1 MAGLRSRTMTYTSIG
16 RIAASTLVLV
26 GACTVVFGIPRV
38 PLKPVAVPTVAAPAP
53 SLGQEGSVALK
64 TAPIP
69 ADRSPSSGRGDG
81 IAPAFDIAVIGRT
94 GDAVIAGTAAPGAM
108 VELLR
113 NGELQDQAVADQFGQ
128 FVMVPPQLPAGDY
141 EMTLRSK
148 QPDGTQATSPK
159 GVAISVRPTVKDEP
173 HTALMTPDGAS
184 AILSKPV
191 APTPT
196 CHPSR
201 AGKR

>member
-1 MAGLRSRTMTYTSIG
+1 MTYTSIG
-16 RIAASTLVLV
+16 RIAVSTLVLAA
-26 GACTVVFGIPRV
+26 ACTVVFGIPRG
-38 PLKPVAVPTVAAPAP
+38 LLEPTAGPTLAAP
-53 SLGQEGSVALK
+53 SSSVGEEGSVALK

-69 ADRSPSSGRGDG
+69 GDPPSSGSGNAV
-81 IAPAFDIAVIGRT
+81 APAFDIAVIGRT
-94 GDAVIAGTAAPGAM
+94 GDAVIAGTATPGAK

-128 FVMVPPQLPAGDY
+128 FVMVPPQFPAGDY

-148 QPDGTQATSPK
+148 QPDGTQATSQK
-159 GVAISVRPTVKDEP
+159 GVAISVRPTVKDEL

-184 AILSKPV
+184 AVLSKPV

>member
-1 MAGLRSRTMTYTSIG
+1 MTYTSIG
-16 RIAASTLVLV
+16 RIAASTLVLAA
-26 GACTVVFGIPRV
+26 ACTVVFGIPRG
-38 PLKPVAVPTVAAPAP
+38 PLKPTDRPTVAAPAS
-53 SLGQEGSVALK
+53 SLGEEGSVALK
-64 TAPIP
+64 TAPTP
-69 ADRSPSSGRGDG
+69 ADPSPSSGGG
-81 IAPAFDIAVIGRT
+81 EAVAPAFDIAVVGQA
-94 GDAVIAGTAAPGAM
+94 GDAVIAGTAAPGAK

-113 NGELQDQAVADQFGQ
+113 NGELQDQAVADQLGQ

-148 QPDGTQATSPK
+148 QPDGTQARSQK
-159 GVAISVRPTVKDEP
+159 GVAISVRQTVKDEL

-184 AILSKPV
+184 AVLSKPV
-191 APTPT
+191 VPTPT

>member
-1 MAGLRSRTMTYTSIG
+1 MFWLWWSTKTYTSIG
-16 RIAASTLVLV
+16 QIAASTLVLV
-26 GACTVVFGIPRV
+26 AACTVVFGIPRI
-38 PLKPVAVPTVAAPAP
+38 PLEPTAGPTVAA
-53 SLGQEGSVALK
+53 SSVGQEGSVVLK
-64 TAPIP
+64 TAPTL
-69 ADRSPSSGRGDG
+69 ADPSPSSGGGDAV
-81 IAPAFDIAVIGRT
+81 APAFDIAVVGRA
-94 GDAVIAGTAAPGAM
+94 GDAVIAGTAAPGAN

-113 NGELQDQAVADQFGQ
+113 NGELQDQAVADQSGQ

-148 QPDGTQATSPK
+148 QPDGKQATSQR
-159 GVAISVRPTVKDEP
+159 GVAISVRPTVKDEL

-184 AILSKPV
+184 GVLSKPV

>member
-1 MAGLRSRTMTYTSIG
+1 MTYTSIG
-16 RIAASTLVLV
+16 RIAASTLVLAA
-26 GACTVVFGIPRV
+26 ACTVVFGIPRG
-38 PLKPVAVPTVAAPAP
+38 PLKPTDRPTVAAPAS
-53 SLGQEGSVALK
+53 SLGEEGSVALK
-64 TAPIP
+64 TAPTP
-69 ADRSPSSGRGDG
+69 ADPSPSSGGG
-81 IAPAFDIAVIGRT
+81 EAVAPAFDIAVVGQA
-94 GDAVIAGTAAPGAM
+94 GDAVIAGTAAPGAK

-113 NGELQDQAVADQFGQ
+113 NGELQDQAVADQLGQ

-148 QPDGTQATSPK
+148 QPDGTQATSQK
-159 GVAISVRPTVKDEP
+159 GVAISVRQTVKDEL

-184 AILSKPV
+184 AVLSKPV
-191 APTPT
+191 VPTPT

>member
-1 MAGLRSRTMTYTSIG
+1 MVATV
-16 RIAASTLVLV
+16 AA
-26 GACTVVFGIPRV
+26 ACASPAFGIPRV

-53 SLGQEGSVALK
+53 SLGQEGSVTLN
-64 TAPIP
+64 TSPIP
-69 ADRSPSSGRGDG
+69 ADPSPSSGRGNG

-113 NGELQDQAVADQFGQ
+113 NGEQQDQAVADQFGQ
-128 FVMVPPQLPAGDY
+128 FVMVAPQPPAGDY

-148 QPDGTQATSPK
+148 QPDGRQATSPK

-173 HTALMTPDGAS
+173 HTALETPDGAS
-184 AILSKPV
+184 SVLSKPV

>member
-1 MAGLRSRTMTYTSIG
+1 MTYTSIG

-26 GACTVVFGIPRV
+26 AACTVVFGIPRIQ
-38 PLKPVAVPTVAAPAP
+38 LKPTAGLTVAAPA
-53 SLGQEGSVALK
+53 SSVGEEGSVALK
-64 TAPIP
+64 TAPIT
-69 ADRSPSSGRGDG
+69 ADPSPSSNSGNAG
-81 IAPAFDIAVIGRT
+81 APAFDIAVVGRA
-94 GDAVIAGTAAPGAM
+94 GDAVIAGTATPGAK

-113 NGELQDQAVADQFGQ
+113 NGELQDQAVADQLGQ

-148 QPDGTQATSPK
+148 QPDGTQATSQE
-159 GVAISVRPTVKDEP
+159 GVAISVRPTVEDKL

-184 AILSKPV
+184 VVLSKPV

>member
-1 MAGLRSRTMTYTSIG
+1 MTYTSIG
-16 RIAASTLVLV
+16 QIAASTLVLV
-26 GACTVVFGIPRV
+26 AACTVVFGIPRV
-38 PLKPVAVPTVAAPAP
+38 PLEPTVVPTLAAPA
-53 SLGQEGSVALK
+53 SSVGEEGSVALK

-69 ADRSPSSGRGDG
+69 ADPSPSSGSGNAV
-81 IAPAFDIAVIGRT
+81 APAFDIAVIGRA
-94 GDAVIAGTAAPGAM
+94 GDAVIAGTAAPGAK

-148 QPDGTQATSPK
+148 QPDGTQATSQK
-159 GVAISVRPTVKDEP
+159 GVAISVRPTVKDEL

-184 AILSKPV
+184 GVMSKPV
-191 APTPT
+191 VPTPT